1 MEQDE
6 LLYYTIKALEEL
18 KISYMICG
26 SLASSAYGHP
36 RLTNDIDIVADISLK
51 DISGLLQ
58 KFPKE
63 EFYLSENALHKAIQ
77 RRSQFN
83 IIHPSSGYK
92 VDIFVSGLDAFG
104 RSQIQRRRLLQITEK
119 YSAYFAS
126 PEDVIIKKME
136 YFRTGESERQFRD
149 IIGILQVSGDQ
160 LDYSYIENWT
170 QRLRLW
176 DIWKTI
182 LKRLENK

>member
-6 LLYYTIKALEEL
+6 LLHYTIKTLEEL
-18 KISYMICG
+18 EIPYMICG

-36 RLTNDIDIVADISLK
+36 RLTNDIDIVADISPK
-51 DISGLLQ
+51 HIPGLLQ

-63 EFYLSENALHKAIQ
+63 EFYLSEDVLHESIQ
-77 RRSQFN
+77 KRSQFN

-104 RSQIQRRRLLQITEK
+104 RSQIQRRRLLKLTEK

-126 PEDVIIKKME
+126 PEDVIIKK
-136 YFRTGESERQFRD
+136 YDNPKKRS
-149 IIGILQVSGDQ
+149 
-160 LDYSYIENWT
+160 
-170 QRLRLW
+170 LW
-176 DIWKTI
+176 LI
-182 LKRLENK
+182 